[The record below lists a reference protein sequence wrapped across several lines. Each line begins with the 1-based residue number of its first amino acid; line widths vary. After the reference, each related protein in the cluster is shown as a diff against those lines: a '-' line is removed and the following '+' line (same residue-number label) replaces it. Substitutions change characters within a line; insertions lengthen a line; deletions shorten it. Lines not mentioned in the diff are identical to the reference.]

1 MKLRGRHVILSL
13 VLLVSGFLVAISY
26 ENTKQD
32 SKVVQVN
39 DQEWEKDYYYRQQL
53 INLEEK
59 NLELKQ
65 ELENKRKEIQKLEEE
80 LGGQTEKIDNYVDRK
95 LELQM
100 ITGELPVIGK
110 GVRITL
116 SDADYV
122 PSEENANQYIVHER
136 HIHRVVNELLSAGA
150 EAVSINGQRVFR
162 DSFINCVGPVISV
175 DGVTHPAPFSI
186 SAIGDQE
193 VLYSSINLT
202 DGLVD
207 ELINDNIEVEME
219 KMENIQM
226 SARVDQ
232 ERG

>member
-1 MKLRGRHVILSL
+1 MKGRHVILSL
-13 VLLVSGFLVAISY
+13 VLLVSGFLIAISY
-26 ENTKQD
+26 EHTKQEP
-32 SKVVQVN
+32 KVVQVN

-59 NLELKQ
+59 NRELKQ
-65 ELENKRKEIQKLEEE
+65 ELEHKRKEIQNLEKE
-80 LGGQTEKIDNYVDRK
+80 LGGQTETINSYVDRK

-100 ITGELPVIGK
+100 ITGELPVIGE
-110 GVRITL
+110 GVQITL

-136 HIHRVVNELLSAGA
+136 HIYRVVNELLSAGA
-150 EAVSINGQRVFR
+150 EAIAINGQRVFR
-162 DSFINCVGPVISV
+162 DSYINCVGPVISV
-175 DGVTHPAPFSI
+175 DGKTHPAPFVI
-186 SAIGDQE
+186 SAIGDRE
-193 VLYSSINLT
+193 VMYASINLT

-219 KMENIQM
+219 KMDEIEM
-226 SARVDQ
+226 SARVDL